1 MSKEYL
7 ANPLNRRKKRYKY
20 YLRLIENFL
29 KLFFVYIFIF
39 PLTLP
44 ILLFNFFSKNKFVF
58 KDCLNQHAIVF
69 IVFVLQQKKKTV
81 FLINISDYHKALNR
95 FGLLFFLKNFS
106 INLSFNNSK
115 SISFTDPNA
124 DYYFNQDYFLYFDRQ
139 GSQSENQFILPFYL
153 TRNIYIK
160 NKLKKYQNFSEAKKK
175 FKIIFSGTVHNEWY
189 EDFYFK
195 NNKNEHFLNRHT
207 ILNFVKQNFKENIL
221 VLNNES
227 QLNEIENT
235 NKQILIMETNPDI
248 SGRNKNFS
256 EFNHFN
262 LISQSNFFLC
272 LPGASMPLCY
282 HLIESCLVGTVPILS
297 YNDYLMPKFND
308 KEALFFFNKAELLTA
323 INKALKID
331 EIEYLN
337 MKKNI
342 IRYYNDNLS
351 PSGVYKK
358 LINKKFPIEIFTNFD
373 HISSK
378 LRIKRLKN

>member
-1 MSKEYL
+1 MNNEYL
-7 ANPLNRRKKRYKY
+7 ANPLNRRKKKYKY
-20 YLRLIENFL
+20 YLRLIENFF
-29 KLFFVYIFIF
+29 KFFFVYSVIF
-39 PLTLP
+39 PTTLP

-58 KDCLNQHAIVF
+58 KDFFNQNAVVF
-69 IVFVLQQKKKTV
+69 IVFILKQKKNVV
-81 FLINISDYHKALNR
+81 FLINIRDYHKVLNR

-106 INLSFNNSK
+106 INFNLNNSRT
-115 SISFTDPNA
+115 ISFTDPKA
-124 DYYFNQDYFLYFDRQ
+124 DYYFNQDYFSYFDQQARQ
-139 GSQSENQFILPFYL
+139 SKNQFVLPFYL

-160 NKLKKYQNFSEAKKK
+160 KKLKKYQNLSQSKKK

-195 NNKNEHFLNRHT
+195 NNKNELFLNRHT

-221 VLNNES
+221 VLKNES
-227 QLNEIENT
+227 QLNEIKNT

-248 SGRNKNFS
+248 SGRKKNFS

-297 YNDYLMPKFND
+297 YNDYLMPRFNE

-323 INKALKID
+323 INRALKID

-337 MKKNI
+337 MQKNI
-342 IRYYNDNLS
+342 IKYYNDNLS

-358 LINKKFPIEIFTNFD
+358 LICKKFPIEIFTNFD
-373 HISSK
+373 HTSSK
-378 LRIKRLKN
+378 LRFKRLKD